1 MPKRKSY
8 TVTEKLE
15 AVTRVKQRG
24 ETQAKVSRENGVPES
39 TLRGWIR
46 DEKKMRDFVDTV
58 DSSDGM
64 KRKKAR
70 TANDPELDKA
80 VYSWFVKERQAGT
93 PISGPV
99 MSVQAQ
105 KFHNQLHVENSGE
118 FVASKGWLYRFQQR
132 HALAR

>member
-15 AVTRVKQRG
+15 AVTRVKQHS

-64 KRKKAR
+64 KRKLEQLMTQNLTKLC
-70 TANDPELDKA
+70 TAGLSKRDRLALPL
-80 VYSWFVKERQAGT
+80 V
-93 PISGPV
+93 
-99 MSVQAQ
+99 VQLCLF
-105 KFHNQLHVENSGE
+105 KHRSCTTNFTW
-118 FVASKGWLYRFQQR
+118 KI
-132 HALAR
+132 LANL